1 VAEVTRDDTGHHT
14 PGPAIRELLIAVA
27 LLLETYQRSHEIP
40 GIELGGTV
48 YLPVE
53 APEVGSALEHLRNA
67 AAAIVHLAGGGE
79 R

>member
-1 VAEVTRDDTGHHT
+1 MTADSLPPASKLREIMRLLAFDTD
-14 PGPAIRELLIAVA
+14 
-27 LLLETYQRSHEIP
+27 QRAHEIP

-53 APEVGSALEHLRNA
+53 APEVHSALEHLRE
-67 AAAIVHLAGGGE
+67 AAAIGRLAGGGGA